1 MLQNT
6 GKLSGCTL
14 FITGASRGIGKAIAL
29 KAARDGANVVIAAK
43 TAETHPKLPGTIYT
57 AAEEIEAAGG
67 KALPCIV
74 DVRDENQVSAAVENA
89 VQKFGGID
97 IVVNNASAI
106 NLTGTLDTSMKKVD
120 LMLGINLRGTYL
132 TSKLCIPHLL
142 KSKNPHILNLSPP
155 LNLNPIW
162 FKNHTAYT
170 MAKYGM
176 SMCVLGMAEEFR
188 GSIAVNAL
196 WPRTAIQTAAMEML
210 GGSGVGKQCR
220 KVDIMADAAYAIL
233 SKPVSYTGH
242 FVIDEDILKKE
253 GIKEFDVYAVEPG
266 HQLLPDFFL
275 DEDPETLKKQME
287 SHEKASAGSP
297 SSPIADTFKVIK
309 GVISPEVVKSTQGV
323 YRFQLSGEH
332 PGVWYIDMKNGAGG
346 AGSGEP
352 PVKADVEMSLDS
364 DDFIKMFT
372 GKLKP
377 TMAFMSGKL
386 KIKGDMSL
394 AIKMEKMMALM
405 KSKL

>member
-1 MLQNT
+1 T
-6 GKLSGCTL
+6 G
-14 FITGASRGIGKAIAL
+14 
-29 KAARDGANVVIAAK
+29 
-43 TAETHPKLPGTIYT
+43 E
-57 AAEEIEAAGG
+57 
-67 KALPCIV
+67 
-74 DVRDENQVSAAVENA
+74 
-89 VQKFGGID
+89 
-97 IVVNNASAI
+97 
-106 NLTGTLDTSMKKVD
+106 
-120 LMLGINLRGTYL
+120 
-132 TSKLCIPHLL
+132 
-142 KSKNPHILNLSPP
+142 
-155 LNLNPIW
+155 
-162 FKNHTAYT
+162 
-170 MAKYGM
+170 
-176 SMCVLGMAEEFR
+176 CVLQC
-188 GSIAVNAL
+188 AL
-196 WPRTAIQTAAMEML
+196 TILHPDCVYIVKAIQTAAMEML

-242 FVIDEDILKKE
+242 FVIDDDILKKE
-253 GIKEFDVYAVEPG
+253 GIKDFDVYAVEPG

-287 SHEKASAGSP
+287 SHEKASADSP